1 MNRKTLAD
9 QLSSLHA
16 QYDDARDRIEQARA
30 ELATLDTESTSLT
43 STLSQMDADRRSLLR
58 EVTAL
63 ELDLAEV
70 RSSLQGQEARQQ
82 QNATEKARLERE
94 RAACAERLAALQP
107 ALEVSAVA

>member
-30 ELATLDTESTSLT
+30 
-43 STLSQMDADRRSLLR
+43 QMDTDRRSLLR

-63 ELDLAEV
+63 ELDLADV
-70 RSSLQGQEARQQ
+70 RGRLQGQEARQQ
-82 QNATEKARLERE
+82 QNAAEKARLERE
-94 RAACAERLAALQP
+94 RAACNERLATLQP
-107 ALEVSAVA
+107 ALEVHVVG

>member
-43 STLSQMDADRRSLLR
+43 ATLSQMDTERRSLLR

-63 ELDLAEV
+63 ELDLADV
-70 RSSLQGQEARQQ
+70 RGRLQGQEARQQ
-82 QNATEKARLERE
+82 QNAAEKARLERE
-94 RAACAERLAALQP
+94 RAACNERLATLQP
-107 ALEVSAVA
+107 ALEVHVVG